1 RSTLSAGQEPDLH
14 MPADVFKAFLISFPP
29 FVLTGAAAQ
38 EKLSKPTPP
47 TMPRRRLGHYH
58 RTYSWPPCTQL
69 LPNDNMSKR
78 EPLPDIDDEPFAHFI
93 TPITEADD
101 PFDASLFNAGIEPAE
116 PAASRIS
123 RFRARLEQRW
133 SQYVARHHV
142 LLHAVSH
149 EDFTAG
155 DFFATRPRQRRNANT
170 FCDLDSP
177 RPPSLTPT
185 IKIITPEDVERELA
199 AEREA
204 HYELTRGRASDLLA
218 DTARQRRRGCRP
230 SRTLSGRRHSWREP
244 STDIFTVIEEPET
257 AAIEK
262 GDGGYQEESEDL
274 GHKRPDSG
282 VWLGFD
288 S

>member
-1 RSTLSAGQEPDLH
+1 

-29 FVLTGAAAQ
+29 FVVTEAAAQ
-38 EKLSKPTPP
+38 EEVSKPTPP
-47 TMPRRRLGHYH
+47 TMPRRRLGHH
-58 RTYSWPPCTQL
+58 RRTYSWPLCTQL

-93 TPITEADD
+93 TPVTEADD
-101 PFDASLFNAGIEPAE
+101 LFDANLFDAGIQPAE
-116 PAASRIS
+116 PAASITS
-123 RFRARLEQRW
+123 RFKTSLEQRW
-133 SQYVARHHV
+133 AQYVARHHV
-142 LLHAVSH
+142 LLHAVFH

-155 DFFATRPRQRRNANT
+155 DFFATRSRQRRNANT

-177 RPPSLTPT
+177 RPSSLTPT
-185 IKIITPEDVERELA
+185 IKIVTPEDVERELA

-218 DTARQRRRGCRP
+218 DAARQRRRGRRP
-230 SRTLSGRRHSWREP
+230 SRTLSGRRHLWREP
-244 STDIFTVIEEPET
+244 SMDIFTVIEEPET
-257 AAIEK
+257 AAVKKED
-262 GDGGYQEESEDL
+262 DGHRGESEDF

-288 S
+288 W